1 MTRQE
6 FIAKLEELVEVDS
19 GTLTGA
25 TPLKD
30 IERWDSFAVVGFIAM
45 VDENMGFTP
54 SPRDIAKSKT
64 IEDLIN
70 IVSSGIKG

>member
-6 FIAKLEELVEVDS
+6 FITKLEELMEVES
-19 GTLTGA
+19 GTITGETLLA
-25 TPLKD
+25 D
-30 IERWDSFAVVGFIAM
+30 IALWDSFAVVGFIAI

-54 SPRDIAKSKT
+54 PPRDIAKSKT
-64 IEDLIN
+64 IEDLIS